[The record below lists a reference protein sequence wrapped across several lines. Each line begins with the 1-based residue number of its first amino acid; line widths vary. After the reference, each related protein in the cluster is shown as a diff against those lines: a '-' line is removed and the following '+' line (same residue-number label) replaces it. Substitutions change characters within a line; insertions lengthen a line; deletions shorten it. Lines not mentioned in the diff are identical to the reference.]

1 MGTLTISPGL
11 KLRKQFQTDEI
22 FDNQSHD
29 LLGERYLQHLL
40 LNLDA
45 AHERSFAAPVWPSVD
60 LKKLWS
66 NSAGAWH
73 CHGGEENKHSVS
85 LQHLGVVML

>member
-29 LLGERYLQHLL
+29 LLGEI
-40 LNLDA
+40 
-45 AHERSFAAPVWPSVD
+45 FATFASEFGCGPREVIRRACVAQRRLEKAVEQLCRCLALSRR
-60 LKKLWS
+60 
-66 NSAGAWH
+66 
-73 CHGGEENKHSVS
+73 
-85 LQHLGVVML
+85 